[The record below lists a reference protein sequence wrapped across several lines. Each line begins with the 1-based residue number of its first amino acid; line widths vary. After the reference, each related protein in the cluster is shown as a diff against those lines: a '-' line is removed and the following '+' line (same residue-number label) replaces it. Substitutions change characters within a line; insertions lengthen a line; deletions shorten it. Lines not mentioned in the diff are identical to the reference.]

1 MAEQFDN
8 SALKQDEQVLTNLLF
23 DFAMS
28 TDIVVRYLEQ
38 IFGSRNRHMS
48 HQYKRAFN
56 EMVRGLKMVKFNYDK
71 AFEPAII
78 EQFEHGGSKAYDQIR
93 KDANCIIRLLL
104 LITDRSVDN
113 PQMLEKIEQLLKDL
127 PSSNYVPENVF
138 ENFKMKE
145 L

>member
-38 IFGSRNRHMS
+38 IFGSRNRYMS

-71 AFEPAII
+71 AFEPAIT
-78 EQFEHGGSKAYDQIR
+78 EQFEHGGIKAYDQIR
-93 KDANCIIRLLL
+93 KDANYIIRLLL
-104 LITDRSVDN
+104 LITDRSADN
-113 PQMLEKIEQLLKDL
+113 PQMLEKIEQFLKDL

-138 ENFKMKE
+138 DNFKMR
-145 L
+145 